1 MDLMPAV
8 RRAVTRQRGRAEQVV
23 WMAVLFVVPTL
34 VRASVDTGGLALP
47 FLTYWPSLLV
57 ASLIL
62 DTGFAVAFAVL
73 AAVAAQRLFGGGGW
87 FVAIDAAR
95 VVFFALFA
103 FSSSLIVTMGALLRR
118 AVRHLEEAN
127 RQQEGFNRELR
138 HRVRNMLAIVQAL
151 ASRGPKAENPLDFFR
166 EFSGRLD
173 SLARASDLLRIGTEA
188 EGRLPDLI
196 ARTIKPFASG
206 GRMHLQGTPCV
217 VPDESCIPLVMALH
231 ELCTNA
237 VKHGALS
244 GDAGRVEISWFV
256 AEGGGGL
263 FLLWKE
269 VGGPPV
275 NPPRREGIGTRLLM
289 PQPGLDKVELVFEP
303 SGLWCEIAIHAARP
317 L

>member
-8 RRAVTRQRGRAEQVV
+8 RRAVTRQRGKAEQAM
-23 WMAVLFVVPTL
+23 WMLALFVVPTL
-34 VRASVDTGGLALP
+34 LRASVDTGGLALP
-47 FLTYWPSLLV
+47 FLTFWPSLLV

-62 DTGFAVAFAVL
+62 DTGFAIAFAV
-73 AAVAAQRLFGGGGW
+73 VAAAGAQRIFGGGGW
-87 FVAIDAAR
+87 FVSLDAAR
-95 VVFFALFA
+95 IVFFALFA
-103 FSSSLIVTMGALLRR
+103 FSASLIIAMGTLLRR
-118 AVRHLEEAN
+118 AVRHLEQAN
-127 RQQEGFNRELR
+127 QQQEGFNRELR

-151 ASRGPKAENPLDFFR
+151 ASSGPKAENPLDFFR

-196 ARTIKPFASG
+196 ERTVEPFSG
-206 GRMHLQGTPCV
+206 TGRIHLQGTPCV
-217 VPDESCIPLVMALH
+217 VPDESCIPLIMALH

-244 GDAGRVEISWFV
+244 GEAGRVEISWFV

-269 VGGPPV
+269 VGGPTV
-275 NPPRREGIGTRLLM
+275 RPPQRTGIGTRLLM
-289 PQPGLDKVELVFEP
+289 PQPGLDRVELAFEP
-303 SGLWCEIAIHAARP
+303 RGLWCEIAIHGGRH